1 MIVVRAEPPYRA
13 TGCEAMELDLPPL
26 PGSQVRALA
35 IVGQAE
41 VDFREL
47 SKVVE
52 SDPSLTA
59 AVLRAANSAMSS
71 PLGRIETADQGLVRI
86 GVERARRIIAG
97 AIVSGN
103 TSGLGRANLDVTE
116 LWRHLVAS
124 ALIADVAAW
133 GEVRRSASFTAG
145 LLHDIGRLGMAH
157 VLPTRYAEVVALV
170 RGGAETIEAEQHV
183 FGVDHLA
190 VGAEIARAWN
200 VPDDIAEAIGDHH
213 HAGAPGALTWVT
225 WKSRRIVKSL
235 GIGDGVQPP
244 EEPAELAP
252 EDAKI
257 IATLGGVERLESMIA
272 WYTGAMTAVAA

>member
-1 MIVVRAEPPYRA
+1 
-13 TGCEAMELDLPPL
+13 MEFELPPL

-35 IVGQAE
+35 IVGRAE

-47 SKVVE
+47 AKVVE

-103 TSGLGRANLDVTE
+103 TSGLRRANLDVNE
-116 LWRHLVAS
+116 LWRHLVAC

-133 GEVRRSASFTAG
+133 GEVRRSASFTTG

-157 VLPTRYAEVVALV
+157 VLPTRYAEVVSLV
-170 RGGAETIEAEQHV
+170 RGGADVIEAELHV
-183 FGVDHLA
+183 FGVDHVT
-190 VGAEIARAWN
+190 VGAEIAHAWSI
-200 VPDDIAEAIGDHH
+200 PDDIAEAIGDHH
-213 HAGAPGALTWVT
+213 HQGAPGALTWVT
-225 WKSRRIVKSL
+225 WKSRQIVASL
-235 GIGDGVQPP
+235 GIGDGVVRGA
-244 EEPAELAP
+244 EPAAELDP

-257 IATLGGVERLESMIA
+257 IATLGGAERLESMIG
-272 WYTGAMTAVAA
+272 WYTGAMNVAA

>member
-1 MIVVRAEPPYRA
+1 
-13 TGCEAMELDLPPL
+13 MEFELPPL

-35 IVGQAE
+35 IVGRAE

-47 SKVVE
+47 AKVVE

-103 TSGLGRANLDVTE
+103 TSGLRRANLDVNE
-116 LWRHLVAS
+116 LWRHLVAC

-133 GEVRRSASFTAG
+133 GEVRRSASFTTG

-170 RGGAETIEAEQHV
+170 HGGADVIEAELHV
-183 FGVDHLA
+183 FGVDHVT
-190 VGAEIARAWN
+190 VGAEIARAWSI
-200 VPDDIAEAIGDHH
+200 PDDIAEAIGDHH
-213 HAGAPGALTWVT
+213 HEGAPGALTWVT
-225 WKSRRIVKSL
+225 WKSRRIVASL
-235 GIGDGVQPP
+235 GIGDGVVRGA
-244 EEPAELAP
+244 EPAAELDA

-257 IATLGGVERLESMIA
+257 IATLGGAERLESMIG
-272 WYTGAMTAVAA
+272 WYTGAMTAAAA